1 MYCILISSSDV
12 PVCQHKEPIVY
23 GVGKGEM
30 VDVICGVVANP
41 SDVTFHWT
49 FNNSADFINVPRGRA
64 VPVNNT
70 TSKLTYTPR

>member
-1 MYCILISSSDV
+1 M
-12 PVCQHKEPIVY
+12 CQHKEPIVH

-41 SDVTFHWT
+41 SDLTFHWT

-64 VPVNNT
+64 VTVSNT
-70 TSKLTYTPR
+70 TSKLTYTPRLVLVNIIQL